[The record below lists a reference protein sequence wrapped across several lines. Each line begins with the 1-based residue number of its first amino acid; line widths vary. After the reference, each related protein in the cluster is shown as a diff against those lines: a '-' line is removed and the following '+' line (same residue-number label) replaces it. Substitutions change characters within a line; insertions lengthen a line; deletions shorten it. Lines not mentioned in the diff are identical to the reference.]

1 MTQPSPSIPPHDPRF
16 TGAPAPSTPQPA
28 PSEAQ
33 PGTQPQQTFRPERQ
47 SSSVQA
53 LLLVLGVGLVSAG
66 VFVFASDVYS
76 TLGESARAA
85 CIGALG
91 VAGLIVSRLI
101 ASRLRITAE
110 GIAWVGLVALTID
123 AQLIGYLDGP
133 FYSGMRYLATGGVML
148 LTAAAGLALGAL
160 RIGSRPAA
168 PLRAYSL
175 YAAAVTPWALSM
187 ALTLPFLP
195 RLQGD
200 LLTGAC
206 LSLLAGAVA
215 LLPSLRSRS
224 TRPPRIP
231 ECLILIGETMVLLTA
246 LALGDFDS
254 SLPGRSTAALGVY
267 AMMLVLTALA
277 WTIGDRRAKDAQF
290 LPTTSSAPQYA
301 PSPAAPGYP
310 PTAEQPPIAEQPPR
324 QTFVAAESGG
334 IGAAPVMAGPYV
346 AAPPHTAAATPY
358 AAPASPYAAGSP
370 YAGASPYA
378 ATSPGAA
385 TSPHVAT
392 PPYDAAANPS
402 TSPSATA
409 SGVVRWI
416 IGAATGVTAI
426 MMVALTHHDFTEP
439 VSADLICAPFG
450 LMALA
455 VGLWRMRVDPALRS
469 WTALWPAMTFL
480 FAPTLLMTW
489 TADAAATS
497 PRSLA
502 LFAAAIVALLAG
514 AAVGWKAPL
523 ATGATVLVLHT
534 ARLVW
539 PWIAELSRD
548 YWWVWLLAA
557 GIILITAAAR
567 YEASLNSMRLLGR
580 RFSQLR

>member
-1 MTQPSPSIPPHDPRF
+1 MTQPSPSMPPHDPRF
-16 TGAPAPSTPQPA
+16 TGASAPSTPQPGARQVLQQNPQPA

-53 LLLVLGVGLVSAG
+53 LLLIIGVGLVSAG

-85 CIGALG
+85 CIGVLG
-91 VAGLIVSRLI
+91 VAGLIASRLI

-110 GIAWVGLVALTID
+110 GIAWAGLVALTID
-123 AQLIGYLDGP
+123 SQLIGYLDGP
-133 FYSGMRYLATGGVML
+133 FYSGMRHLATGGVML

-160 RIGSRPAA
+160 RTGSRPAA

-187 ALTLPFLP
+187 ALALPFLS

-206 LSLLAGAVA
+206 LSLLAGTVA

-231 ECLILIGETMVLLTA
+231 ERLILIGETMALLTA
-246 LALGDFDS
+246 LTLGDFDS

-277 WTIGDRRAKDAQF
+277 WTIGDRRTKDAQS
-290 LPTTSSAPQYA
+290 LPATSSAPQYA

-310 PTAEQPPIAEQPPR
+310 PIAKQPPIAEQPPR
-324 QTFVAAESGG
+324 QTFVAVESGG
-334 IGAAPVMAGPYV
+334 IGAAPVTAGPYV

-358 AAPASPYAAGSP
+358 AAPASPYAA
-370 YAGASPYA
+370 
-378 ATSPGAA
+378 TSPGAA
-385 TSPHVAT
+385 TSPYVAT
-392 PPYDAAANPS
+392 PPYDAAANPN
-402 TSPSATA
+402 TSPSAAT

-416 IGAATGVTAI
+416 IGAATGITAI

-439 VSADLICAPFG
+439 VPADLICAPFG

-534 ARLVW
+534 AKLLW
-539 PWIAELSRD
+539 PWITELSRD
-548 YWWVWLLAA
+548 YWWMWLLAA